1 VDSRITEIFSY
12 YVRGVLMGGADII
25 PGVSGGTVALIVGI
39 YERLIHSIKLL
50 FGAAVALVSGR
61 LADFRSNLS
70 EVDWM
75 LIVPLFAG
83 IATALL
89 VGAAIIPGLLK
100 SYPVEM
106 RAIFFGLILG
116 SLIIPWR
123 RMVDRSATMWIL
135 VVIAAALASVLVGLP
150 PRDSFDPALWTVFLL
165 AAVAICAMILP
176 GVSGAFLLLVFGI
189 YEPTLAALHDRDLL
203 YVAVFGA
210 GAAAGLG
217 SFSGILNW
225 LLEHY
230 HDATMAVLIGLM
242 AGSLR
247 ALWPWITVDRSL
259 LLPDSMAEATLPAIL
274 IVVGFLFVLGL
285 AYAGQRQLSSRQQ
298 AEG

>member
-1 VDSRITEIFSY
+1 
-12 YVRGVLMGGADII
+12 MGGADII

-50 FGAAVALVSGR
+50 FGAAVALLRGR
-61 LADFRSNLS
+61 LADFRTELA
-70 EVDWM
+70 EVEWM

-83 IATALL
+83 ITTALL
-89 VGAAIIPGLLK
+89 AGAAIIPGLLK

-116 SLIIPWR
+116 SLAIPWR
-123 RMVDRSATMWIL
+123 RMSDRSVNNYALAI
-135 VVIAAALASVLVGLP
+135 IAAIVAFVVGLP
-150 PRDSFDPALWTVFLL
+150 AGDISDPDLWMVFLF
-165 AAVAICAMILP
+165 ATVAICAMILP

-189 YEPTLAALHDRDLL
+189 YEPTLTALHDRDLL

-210 GAAAGLG
+210 GAAIGLG

-230 HDATMAVLIGLM
+230 HDATMAVLVGLM

-247 ALWPWITVDRSL
+247 ALWPWITEDRSL
-259 LLPDSMAEATLPAIL
+259 LLPDSASEATLPLVL
-274 IVVGFLFVLGL
+274 IVAGVLFVLGL
-285 AYAGQRQLSSRQQ
+285 ARAGRHQLKSKL
-298 AEG
+298 